1 MARIFFSAHDPAG
14 HTVMD
19 SVDAGNAEQAIASLA
34 ARGLAN
40 IRLRDVAELIA
51 PRDERGGNPP
61 PAPQALLPLR
71 QQPEPSLRTF
81 CAELLRRQRYWVA
94 LAAFLLA
101 SGLVLAQAI
110 VVLLALGVLAFA
122 LLPALLQYRYAICH
136 DRLLRAMA
144 FGRWTDAAAL
154 AGQLASQVRKPM
166 PAFDL
171 AARAA
176 CICAAQGELE
186 KARTALESW
195 RERLHAKSPTLVD
208 QRLAMV
214 NYAAGD
220 YAGFVA
226 ASRAAH
232 LAAPAD
238 LALRVDL
245 ALAEARVGDVLAA
258 LELLAGVDPRK
269 LPASR
274 RPFHDWARGMIA
286 LRHGRSEAVTAL
298 AGATRSLQAHAA
310 NPATW
315 LSLAQ
320 CSGAYALALAQ
331 QGRRDEAEAVLRP
344 VWPVLRVHGDRLLL
358 TLLRRELPAFAPQAD
373 KVRRDDRVARRG
385 G

>member
-51 PRDERGGNPP
+51 PRDDRGSHPP
-61 PAPQALLPLR
+61 AAPQALLPLR
-71 QQPEPSLRTF
+71 QQPEPSLHTF
-81 CAELLRRQRYWVA
+81 CAALLRRQRHWIA
-94 LAAFLLA
+94 LASSLLIA
-101 SGLVLAQAI
+101 GLILARLSVAM
-110 VVLLALGVLAFA
+110 LALGVLAFA
-122 LLPALLQYRYAICH
+122 LLPALLQYRHAICH
-136 DRLLRAMA
+136 DRLLRACA
-144 FGRWTDAAAL
+144 LGRWKDAAAL
-154 AGQLASQVRKPM
+154 AGQLAGQVRKPM

-176 CICAAQGELE
+176 CICAAQGEPD
-186 KARTALESW
+186 KARAALEPW

-208 QRLAMV
+208 QRLALV

-220 YAGFVA
+220 YAGFIA

-232 LAAPAD
+232 RAAPAD
-238 LALRVDL
+238 LAVRVDL
-245 ALAEARVGDVLAA
+245 ALAEARVGDLLAA
-258 LELLAGVDPRK
+258 LELLAGAHPHK

-286 LRHGRSEAVTAL
+286 LRHGRSEAVAAL
-298 AGATRSLQAHAA
+298 ASATRSLQAHAA

-315 LSLAQ
+315 PSLAQ

-373 KVRRDDRVARRG
+373 KARRDDRGARRAS
-385 G
+385 